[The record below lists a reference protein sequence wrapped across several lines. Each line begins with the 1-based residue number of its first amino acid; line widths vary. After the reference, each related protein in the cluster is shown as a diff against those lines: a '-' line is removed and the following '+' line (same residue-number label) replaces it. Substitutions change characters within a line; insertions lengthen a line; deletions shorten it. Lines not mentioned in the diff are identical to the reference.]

1 LAHDASEKN
10 DDQDYY
16 EDEGADTDVH
26 EFPFFRSQVSDP
38 PDTPELYLSIIYG
51 PD

>member
-1 LAHDASEKN
+1 MYMSFLS
-10 DDQDYY
+10 
-16 EDEGADTDVH
+16 
-26 EFPFFRSQVSDP
+26 FRSQVSDP